1 MAYYAVRSKR
11 MIWARKLF
19 IWIDRCFTIPPE
31 EAVMSQAAP
40 VARSGICF
48 EWF

>member
-1 MAYYAVRSKR
+1 MTYYDVRSKR

-19 IWIDRCFTIPPE
+19 IWIDRCFTIAHE
-31 EAVMSQAAP
+31 EAVMSKAAS
-40 VARSGICF
+40 VAWSGICF